1 MLDNKI
7 FFTFIAMV
15 LAIFSISKSKLSPN
29 LIENFVGMPP
39 VKVSLQRVVAA
50 KNGQMT
56 STGLLDSNPLGFVS
70 SPNFQ
75 ATISPR
81 CYGGDYNAS
90 IKYSMPA
97 LANLAVPQNP
107 MSYNNNGNMANMA
120 KETYTRENYGCT
132 TGNCGAS
139 SASSGSGSTQLKSI
153 SASKATE
160 TGNNLPTSMV
170 AMQDMTTV
178 DVQGNAQ
185 QVHVFD
191 NYIYANAKSRLRG
204 QSDQIRGDL
213 PIVPCKKGNFD
224 VSINL
229 NTDLNAGALAAMG
242 GVAPGTSAFDTAKL
256 IYAASGNTNDTLSGV
271 NMSNTFATLGSQYA
285 QMNVSSF
292 S

>member
-29 LIENFVGMPP
+29 LIENFGIPP
-39 VKVSLQRVVAA
+39 QKVSLQRVVAD

-56 STGLLDSNPLGFVS
+56 STGLLASNTLGFVS

-81 CYGGDYNAS
+81 CNPNDYNAS

-107 MSYNNNGNMANMA
+107 MSYNNNGYNNMENMA
-120 KETYTRENYGCT
+120 KETYTRENYG
-132 TGNCGAS
+132 S
-139 SASSGSGSTQLKSI
+139 SPGSSGTQLKSI
-153 SASKATE
+153 SAAKATE

-292 S
+292 A